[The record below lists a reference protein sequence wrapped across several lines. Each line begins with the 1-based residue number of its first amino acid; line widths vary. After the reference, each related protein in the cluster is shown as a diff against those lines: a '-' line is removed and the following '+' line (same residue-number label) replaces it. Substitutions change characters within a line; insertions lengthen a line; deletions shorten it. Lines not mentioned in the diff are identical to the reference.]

1 MVANTIDFVTSVL
14 SQRDLDLFYITYN
27 ISADLRPKLPGRDD
41 TIQNSPEGKIGIYT
55 RFIEFAYFRIP
66 LSRFLLFV
74 LQYYQINFSQLSVL
88 GAAKVCHF
96 EIKCRVLGYQP
107 SLGTFRR
114 FYVNSISNGWLSF
127 SRHGPTWCCFS
138 KKFDSLKGWNDHFFW
153 IDASIFPIFVSWYN
167 DVLVRRYPLP
177 SDNLVDF
184 ELLEKLASNRTVI
197 KQYPETFLCLVGLSR
212 SFDDLHVCSTLLK
225 SDESDICLL
234 DFVKSTDPFKVKT
247 GERTLAEGEVSLL
260 IDTADMVVAPT
271 VQTIRLVDHTIV
283 NELEEHDGKKKRKVV
298 FNPPSP
304 PCLSFKAGRRV
315 LDLSPFRHP
324 SEEIMSSVT
333 PTPEGDVPEDSGLS
347 QDLNDQAHCPPN
359 RYVVVTSNSEHGDV
373 NIDGSPKA
381 KSPSPHVE
389 VKIKN
394 AKGVAV
400 DNFAHNVYVPE
411 WDVTNN
417 NAWVDNPALCRNLL
431 DHITPPRMDAK
442 IVALKAKLEIAE
454 KESTEVSGLYGRV
467 SKLEAEVVAKFEE
480 ITGLNKQNVE
490 LLGKVS
496 VLESARE
503 ELTNQV
509 SKLAAQH
516 FEEQSAKLDA
526 RIADVRREIDTDLY
540 PYMLTA
546 IARQRWILGHGI
558 RLAVMKCAQSSECHF
573 TLGKVISLAINKGI
587 QQGLE
592 AGIEHGKAGRS
603 LAQVETYDPEVENK
617 YVAAV
622 GEFENVSFSLLEE
635 LEALK
640 DSPLAFIMSAL
651 TLEGD
656 ADSTPELRKLQPS
669 LDQVT
674 IPVYYESD
682 GSRGFGSISHE
693 MLLSDAIPAIR
704 GRAERRGLGS
714 SSGSATDGAA
724 ANVPAQ
730 DSSLVVADYQISTL
744 TLTDDFIPVTQPHD
758 DLFDTTVL
766 DKPVDP

>member
-1 MVANTIDFVTSVL
+1 MVANTIDYVTSVL
-14 SQRDLDLFYITYN
+14 SQRDLDLFYRTYN
-27 ISADLRPKLPGRDD
+27 IPADLRPELPGRDD

-55 RFIEFAYFRIP
+55 RFIEFANFRIP
-66 LSRFLLFV
+66 LSRFLLSV
-74 LQYYQINFSQLSVL
+74 LQYYQINFSQLSVF

-96 EIKCRVLGYQP
+96 EIKCRVLSYQP

-114 FYVNSISNGWLSF
+114 FYVNSISNGWFSF

-153 IDASIFPIFVSWYN
+153 IDASICLIFVSWYN
-167 DVLVRRYPLP
+167 DVSVRRYPLP

-184 ELLEKLASNRTVI
+184 ELLEKLASNCTVI
-197 KQYPETFLCLVGLSR
+197 KRYPKTFLCLVGLSR
-212 SFDDLHVCSTLLK
+212 SFDDLHVRPTLLK
-225 SDESDICLL
+225 SDESDMGLL

-247 GERTLAEGEVSLL
+247 GERTLTEGEVPLL
-260 IDTADMVVAPT
+260 TDTADMVVAPI

-283 NELEEHDGKKKRKVV
+283 NELEEHAGKKKRKVV
-298 FNPPSP
+298 FNPPALG
-304 PCLSFKAGRRV
+304 LSFKAGRRV
-315 LDLSPFRHP
+315 LDLSSFRHP
-324 SEEIMSSVT
+324 SKEIMSSSVT
-333 PTPEGDVPEDSGLS
+333 PTPEGDVPEDSGSS
-347 QDLNDQAHCPPN
+347 QDLNDQAHRLPN
-359 RYVVVTSNSEHGDV
+359 RYVVVTSNSKHGDV
-373 NIDGSPKA
+373 NVDGSPKA

-400 DNFAHNVYVPE
+400 EFADRAGTSSIPG
-411 WDVTNN
+411 N
-417 NAWVDNPALCRNLL
+417 NAKTFAFVL
-431 DHITPPRMDAK
+431 DDESPTDEFYGLISPFLYEHEIMLREIFKKKFTDSSVVIQQMDAK
-442 IVALKAKLEIAE
+442 IVALKAKLETAE

-480 ITGLNKQNVE
+480 ISGLNKQNAE

-496 VLESARE
+496 ILESARE

-509 SKLAAQH
+509 SKLGVDCESLRGEIVGETRLRVEFTSLQDVASRR

-546 IARQRWILGHGI
+546 IAGQRWILGHGI
-558 RLAVMKCAQSSECHF
+558 RLAVMKCAQSSEYHF

-592 AGIEHGKAGRS
+592 AGIKHGKAGRS
-603 LAQVETYDPEVENK
+603 LAQVDTYDPEVKNK

-635 LEALK
+635 FKALK

-669 LDQVT
+669 LD
-674 IPVYYESD
+674 
-682 GSRGFGSISHE
+682 
-693 MLLSDAIPAIR
+693 
-704 GRAERRGLGS
+704 
-714 SSGSATDGAA
+714 
-724 ANVPAQ
+724 
-730 DSSLVVADYQISTL
+730 
-744 TLTDDFIPVTQPHD
+744 
-758 DLFDTTVL
+758 
-766 DKPVDP
+766 